1 MQCWDTVEYA
11 IYNSTVI
18 PLSVTHICS
27 VFLVSYLTGVI
38 KVITILSLSCICVL
52 FLKKRRVQ
60 HNILDL
66 NLERSY
72 VKCNGS
78 TLFMGSH
85 QFSQIWISSFFP
97 FIHCLIVD
105 KETSVIENSCFQR
118 KYE

>member
-52 FLKKRRVQ
+52 FKKKGVS
-60 HNILDL
+60 NII
-66 NLERSY
+66 
-72 VKCNGS
+72 
-78 TLFMGSH
+78 F
-85 QFSQIWISSFFP
+85 WI
-97 FIHCLIVD
+97 
-105 KETSVIENSCFQR
+105 
-118 KYE
+118 